1 MVDSVLQNQI
11 SELCNHDSNI
21 GHIRN
26 TLENRLLVI
35 PLFLRPE
42 EIIKKIKEEVWENVG
57 R

>member
-11 SELCNHDSNI
+11 SELCNHDSDI

-42 EIIKKIKEEVWENVG
+42 EIIKKINDEVWGNNK
-57 R
+57 

>member
-1 MVDSVLQNQI
+1 MVDFVEQNQI

-35 PLFLRPE
+35 PIFLRQE
-42 EIIKKIKEEVWENVG
+42 EIIKKINDEVWGNN
-57 R
+57 